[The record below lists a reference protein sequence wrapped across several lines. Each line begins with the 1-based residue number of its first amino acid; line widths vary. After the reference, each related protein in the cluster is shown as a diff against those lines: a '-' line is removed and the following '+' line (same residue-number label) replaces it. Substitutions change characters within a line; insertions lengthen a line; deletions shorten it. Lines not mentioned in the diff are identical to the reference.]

1 MSAFDNYG
9 GIEVET
15 EGYMIY
21 TCPNHEPDFMGDA
34 PDESIDRH
42 DDGDILVDCFQG
54 RVGFDYGESNLSVR
68 LDPASARKF
77 AAALVE
83 AAEYVETHET

>member
-1 MSAFDNYG
+1 MSKFDNYG
-9 GIEVET
+9 SVT
-15 EGYMIY
+15 VQTKGYMVY
-21 TCPNHEPDFMGDA
+21 TCPNHAPDFMGDA
-34 PDESIDRH
+34 PDEAIDRH

-54 RVGFDYGESNLSVR
+54 RVGFDYGDSSLSVH
-68 LDPASARKF
+68 LDPASAREF